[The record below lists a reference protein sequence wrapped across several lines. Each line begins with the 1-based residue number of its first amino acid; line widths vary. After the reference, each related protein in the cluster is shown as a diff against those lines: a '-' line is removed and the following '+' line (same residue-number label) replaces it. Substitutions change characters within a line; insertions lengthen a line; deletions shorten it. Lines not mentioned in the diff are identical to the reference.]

1 MCRTSPNIGPKRTAL
16 SFHSVLSVPVP
27 WQTGSHAADVDRQPL
42 SGGPNAWFVVEVLLD
57 HCCVGGSLRFAAV
70 AIGVR
75 RDDRGPVRSDRP
87 DRPGQRV
94 QPAGTG
100 SWRCTCVR
108 CRLCRAERDSDGA
121 LVGEFRHGVAD
132 RSAAPER
139 LESNF
144 AAGQTVPNMVIVPVG
159 AGGQVSIFNETG
171 TTDVL
176 VDVLG
181 WFPIGASSP
190 D

>member
-1 MCRTSPNIGPKRTAL
+1 
-16 SFHSVLSVPVP
+16 
-27 WQTGSHAADVDRQPL
+27 
-42 SGGPNAWFVVEVLLD
+42 
-57 HCCVGGSLRFAAV
+57 
-70 AIGVR
+70 
-75 RDDRGPVRSDRP
+75 
-87 DRPGQRV
+87 
-94 QPAGTG
+94 
-100 SWRCTCVR
+100 
-108 CRLCRAERDSDGA
+108 
-121 LVGEFRHGVAD
+121 VAD